1 MAGLTLL
8 ALFSGALPAFAAEFS
23 AKVVR
28 ITDGDSL
35 RVLHEQTEVE
45 IRLEGIDCPEHGQA
59 FGNRAK
65 QAASELAFGKTVT
78 VRPTGKDQYGRTL
91 ADIVLPDGKSLNQ
104 ELVRLGYAWWFRK
117 YSKDETLGRLEAE
130 ARQAKR
136 GLWADPK
143 PVAPWE
149 WRKEQR
155 TAELPL
161 SSLQLV
167 PNGVEIAALL
177 PNPAGRDEGH
187 EQVVIRN
194 ATSTRRGPR
203 RLVAAGPRRPRVLAD
218 RKGAGGGEAD
228 HHHDGADDA
237 AEQRRRRGGADRRER
252 CGEEP
257 GGVRGGAGEV
267 GGVDRVRQGGGQVG
281 TPFVLSVCVPIWR
294 AGRDTLSGESGRNP
308 RRHSRECRVVSR
320 PLLLGTRVSN

>member
-1 MAGLTLL
+1 MAGLTLV
-8 ALFSGALPAFAAEFS
+8 ALLSGALPAFAAEFS

-35 RVLHEQTEVE
+35 RALHQQSEVE

-65 QAASELAFGKTVT
+65 QATSELAFGKTVT

-91 ADIVLPDGKSLNQ
+91 ADIVLPDGTNLNQ

-117 YSKDETLGRLEAE
+117 YSSDETLARLEAE

-155 TAELPL
+155 AAELPL
-161 SSLQLV
+161 SSQQVV
-167 PNGVEIAALL
+167 PNGVAIAALL
-177 PNPAGRDEGH
+177 PNPAGSDEGN

-194 ATSTRRGPR
+194 ATSGDVDLDRWSLRDR
-203 RLVAAGPRRPRVLAD
+203 AGHVFWLAG
-218 RKGAGGGEAD
+218 K
-228 HHHDGADDA
+228 
-237 AEQRRRRGGADRRER
+237 
-252 CGEEP
+252 
-257 GGVRGGAGEV
+257 VSAGETLTV
-267 GGVDRVRQGGGQVG
+267 TITEPTMPLNNDGDEVVLIDGSGVARSRVAYAEGQARSGAWIEFGKSRGQVG
-281 TPFVLSVCVPIWR
+281 MPFIRRCAVHGATKGSRLISPYDCSR
-294 AGRDTLSGESGRNP
+294 AFVGTAPAAMELAM
-308 RRHSRECRVVSR
+308 CR
-320 PLLLGTRVSN
+320 